1 MKISVIICYTN
12 NELMEEVVGYIKLQS
27 IADDIEIIGIDNRNN
42 EFSSS
47 AKALNFGADKA
58 NGEVL
63 IFMHQ
68 DVLLED
74 PNSIEYIHDYL
85 TSRNNLTLVGIAGVV
100 KNPREVCSA
109 ITETRER
116 IVRHANVITEPTKVE
131 TLDEC
136 LLAITSKDFTGNRF
150 DEITCDNWHLYGV
163 DLSLNIGLKGGDIVC
178 LPIKA
183 VHLSTG
189 NINKSYYK
197 SLKKVIKKYKKQVP
211 CIYATCGTFKTKS
224 WTPMYMQFRT
234 KAGKILRK
242 LNVI

>member
-1 MKISVIICYTN
+1 MKVSVIICYTN
-12 NELMEEVVGYIKLQS
+12 EKLVLELEEYIKSQT
-27 IADDIEIIGIDNRNN
+27 IAKDIEVISIDNRNN
-42 EFSSS
+42 KFSSA
-47 AKALNFGADKA
+47 AKALNYGADIA
-58 NGEVL
+58 TGEVL
-63 IFMHQ
+63 VFMHQ

-74 PNSIEYIHDYL
+74 VKSVEYIYDYL
-85 TSRNNLTLVGIAGVV
+85 TGCNKLTLIGIAGVV

-116 IVRHANVITEPTKVE
+116 IVRHANVITKPTKVE

-136 LLAITSKDFTGNRF
+136 LLAITSKDFTDNRF

-163 DLSLNIGLKGGDIVC
+163 DLSLSIGLKGGDIVC

-183 VHLSTG
+183 VHLSMG

-224 WTPMYMQFRT
+224 WTPIYKRFRANT
-234 KAGKILRK
+234 AKILRK
-242 LNVI
+242 LNII